1 MEGIHTKKRRPRQA
15 VSKEK
20 KAQAPAKPNS
30 TAPLRRY
37 AQRLGQFHKAE
48 ITYQF
53 HLFVRKIAKAVP
65 PQRRSPALLP
75 LLYGTAKAFQLNE
88 LELAVWSLY
97 LTRIVWQQLSGQL
110 ETLLDFSAFAAK
122 EFFDAEPEIYS
133 AYLSSRLPDFAVS
146 YPNWRASCH
155 ASLDVSPTEL
165 RDRFQALSDTYIES
179 KHEEAPDYNHLILT
193 ILELSPPLQ
202 PSQFEEELAKH
213 LPTSPML
220 SLQEDHKSG
229 ATASSCSPAGSE
241 EAQAAETFWGEANSP
256 PHCIGSLA
264 DIWPELSPGKQPSE
278 RPN

>member
-15 VSKEK
+15 VSREK
-20 KAQAPAKPNS
+20 KAKTPGKSSSAAL
-30 TAPLRRY
+30 LRRY
-37 AQRLGQFHKAE
+37 TQRLAQFRQAE

-53 HLFVRKIAKAVP
+53 HLFVRKIAKTVP
-65 PQRRSPALLP
+65 PQRWSPALLP

-97 LTRIVWQQLSGQL
+97 LTRTVWQQLSGQA
-110 ETLLDFSAFAAK
+110 ERLLGFAAYAAK

-146 YPNWRASCH
+146 YPNWRTSYH
-155 ASLDVSPTEL
+155 ALLDVSPTEL
-165 RDRFQALSDTYIES
+165 RDRFQALSDTPIEI
-179 KHEEAPDYNHLILT
+179 KRENAPDYNHLILT

-202 PSQFEEELAKH
+202 PSQFEEDLAKH
-213 LPTSPML
+213 LPTPPRL

-229 ATASSCSPAGSE
+229 ATASSCSPARSE
-241 EAQAAETFWGEANSP
+241 EGQPAEAFWGEANSP
-256 PHCIGSLA
+256 SHCLGSLS